1 MDDAGRIREGRG
13 MPNVVVLPLTDLPP
27 ARRREVARVFAAAYA
42 KDLAGISR
50 DVERWADAL
59 APALVP
65 EVCFVALDAGA
76 GTPGAADVPGPVLG
90 LAACSHGSTRAVRLD
105 ARALRGSLGVV
116 RGTLA
121 WLAMRPSFHAALP
134 YPPTTGY
141 VECVA
146 TAPEARGRGVAT
158 ELMERIHALP
168 FDDFVLEV
176 TDVNDGARRLYERL
190 GYRELRRK
198 RSKAPWLTGYREALY
213 LGRSARP

>member
-1 MDDAGRIREGRG
+1 
-13 MPNVVVLPLTDLPP
+13 MPVVVLPLTELPP
-27 ARRREVARVFAAAYA
+27 TRRREVAHVFAAAYA
-42 KDLAGISR
+42 RDLAGISR

-59 APALVP
+59 TSAFVP
-65 EVCFVALDAGA
+65 EVCFVALDAESDA
-76 GTPGAADVPGPVLG
+76 VLG
-90 LAACSHGSTRAVRLD
+90 LAACSHAGVRAVRLD
-105 ARALRGSLGVV
+105 ARALRRGLGVV

-146 TAPEARGRGVAT
+146 TAPEARGRGVASA
-158 ELMERIHALP
+158 LMERIHALP

-190 GYRELRRK
+190 GYHELRRK
-198 RSKAPWLTGYREALY
+198 RSRLPWLTGYREALY
-213 LGRSARP
+213 LGRPARP